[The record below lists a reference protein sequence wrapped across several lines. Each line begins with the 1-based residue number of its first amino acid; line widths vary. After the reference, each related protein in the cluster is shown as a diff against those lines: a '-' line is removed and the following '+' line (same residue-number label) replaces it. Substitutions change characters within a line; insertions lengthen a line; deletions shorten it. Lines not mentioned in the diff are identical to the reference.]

1 MYASPA
7 DLVIDTGCTTP
18 AEAAARILDAA
29 GIRGAAL
36 DLRVMFDGCGASLSE
51 PAALEAGLS

>member
-7 DLVIDTGCTTP
+7 DLVIDTGGTTP

-29 GIRGAAL
+29 GI
-36 DLRVMFDGCGASLSE
+36 
-51 PAALEAGLS
+51 